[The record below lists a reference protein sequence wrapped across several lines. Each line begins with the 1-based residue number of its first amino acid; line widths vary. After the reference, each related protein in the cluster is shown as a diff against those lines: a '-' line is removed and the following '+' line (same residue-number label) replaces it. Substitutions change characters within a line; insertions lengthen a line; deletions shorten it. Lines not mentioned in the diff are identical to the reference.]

1 MKTTGASG
9 AYANIADMTSFS
21 VAFDNGV
28 QEWNSF
34 DQEGWTSRLATTK
47 GITITASGKRNVGD
61 AGNDFI
67 AGLAFK
73 NGRDLYTDFKWT
85 FRTAPRLNLQM
96 RLSM

>member
-1 MKTTGASG
+1 MAKTTGVYPCYENQFQVKTTGASG

-73 NGRDLYTDFKWT
+73 
-85 FRTAPRLNLQM
+85 
-96 RLSM
+96 LSLIHI